1 MPPPL
6 PGIVEVCGFPLAQL
20 AANITHLLFA
30 KLTGKYTVSLGEGV
44 PAIGAQRQA
53 ADRAGVVDF
62 HLILFN
68 EDLAP
73 AVRTVPVISIF
84 RKLEV
89 GPAARAFGRYQFDY
103 AFTTVSDFSQ
113 NGD

>member
-1 MPPPL
+1 MYLPPPL
-6 PGIVEVCGFPLAQL
+6 PGTVEVCGFPLAQF

-30 KLTGKYTVSLGEGV
+30 KLTGKYTVSFCESV
-44 PAIGAQRQA
+44 SAIGAQRQA

-62 HLILFN
+62 HLVLFN

-73 AVRTVPVISIF
+73 AVGAVPVISII

-89 GPAARAFGRYQFDY
+89 GPAARALGR
-103 AFTTVSDFSQ
+103 
-113 NGD
+113 N